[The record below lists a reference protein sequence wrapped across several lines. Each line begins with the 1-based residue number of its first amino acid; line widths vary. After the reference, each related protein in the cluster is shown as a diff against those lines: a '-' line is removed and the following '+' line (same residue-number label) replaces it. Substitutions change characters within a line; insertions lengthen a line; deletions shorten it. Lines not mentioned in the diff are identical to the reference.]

1 MRACSISYSLLYGMV
16 LNTQLATDTRST
28 TTTHHHRLGWTM
40 SNTIQS
46 NLNTSC
52 NVRNM
57 FTQITIVQK
66 VNIAD
71 RPWRIYVLSCTSL
84 KWLLRAT
91 NQLDQWVAT
100 KVLFIWWSNASL
112 ARVEFSSMVTNGRL
126 SLRGSWRPGSNPH
139 LTGLDWI
146 KHSPYGSS
154 LKQWMNTHITTSS
167 CDPF

>member
-1 MRACSISYSLLYGMV
+1 MHQIKYQVHGISMRACSISYSLLYGMV
-16 LNTQLATDTRST
+16 PNTQLATDTRST

-91 NQLDQWVAT
+91 NQLDQQINLTNESPPRCSSFDGLMPAWLEWSSPAWWQMDDCHFEDPDDRVAIR
-100 KVLFIWWSNASL
+100 IWQ
-112 ARVEFSSMVTNGRL
+112 V
-126 SLRGSWRPGSNPH
+126 
-139 LTGLDWI
+139 
-146 KHSPYGSS
+146 
-154 LKQWMNTHITTSS
+154 
-167 CDPF
+167 